1 MTDAGSHPI
10 SRRGRAARS
19 GRPRRRVPRTNAVD
33 VGWSGWPR
41 PSRTTAALSPAS
53 TRRAQRTNPWR
64 SRCSRTRR
72 AFCSGVETTVSS
84 VISGFSGASYGS
96 SMPVNAVIAPRA
108 DIQWGIHEDLDEA
121 VLPDHVTHLVA
132 CRTVRT
138 HRGGHHY
145 SAVPD
150 DLRSDEADAP
160 DIGVPILFAEPQA
173 LPAAP
178 SPRGPTRRPPPR
190 S

>member
-1 MTDAGSHPI
+1 MV
-10 SRRGRAARS
+10 RMAA
-19 GRPRRRVPRTNAVD
+19 PVAD
-33 VGWSGWPR
+33 D
-41 PSRTTAALSPAS
+41 
-53 TRRAQRTNPWR
+53 RRAIAGIHPACSTNEPL
-64 SRCSRTRR
+64 
-72 AFCSGVETTVSS
+72 AL
-84 VISGFSGASYGS
+84 
-96 SMPVNAVIAPRA
+96 APLA

-160 DIGVPILFAEPQA
+160 DIGVPILFAEPHA